1 MANSN
6 KSASRKR
13 LPPAMTPEARENQLI
28 SLAMDRAEEKLLE
41 GTASNQLICHF
52 LKLGTT
58 KAQIEKELTIKKMQ
72 NLDARTEAIES
83 AKRVE
88 ELYGK
93 AISAMRMYQGKDP
106 YTEDQDDGSV

>member
-1 MANSN
+1 MANSS
-6 KSASRKR
+6 KKGSKRR
-13 LPPAMTPEARENQLI
+13 LPPAMTPEARENRLV
-28 SLAMDRAEEKLLE
+28 SLAMDLAEERLLD
-41 GTASNQLICHF
+41 GTASNQLIVHY

-58 KAQIEKELTIKKMQ
+58 KEQMEKEMMEKKMQ

-93 AISAMRMYQGKDP
+93 AISAMQLYSGQQSYGDE
-106 YTEDQDDGSV
+106 YEED